1 MHETCSEHGWWHRSR
16 EGWSEKVGHWG
27 RISRYC
33 CVVWLCVVSLISQQS
48 IFVFFFYFFRIVIFI
63 LFFVHVPIESN
74 SFAYKLTCIIMTVM
88 IKIKKKI
95 IEQKKKRRK
104 HVFDVCVVTNR
115 NMILSSVWT
124 FCRKSRNL
132 SEKKRRDHYNS
143 LVNELRS
150 MVSAG
155 NRKMDKSSVLLTTIA
170 FLRKHNGTPFC
181 LNVQGHVNASAAL
194 ISHKKKWKKCWHLL
208 IKLYCL
214 LWLICW
220 PLCGDHE
227 RQSSLRLR
235 EWCRS
240 DGQIEGTRN
249 SGGVET
255 IVSVEWRIY
264 AAGSGGFGRFYHHF
278 FVGRAHLSCIGSDC
292 VAIGTFAGTNTIHF
306 TCSIRFAECS
316 FSNFLY
322 SLLLSR
328 MTCSIWQ
335 YMI

>member
-1 MHETCSEHGWWHRSR
+1 MKPAVNMDDDTDQ
-16 EGWSEKVGHWG
+16 EKDEAKRLVTGGEFHV
-27 RISRYC
+27 I
-33 CVVWLCVVSLISQQS
+33 VVLCGYVLCPSFHSSQYL
-48 IFVFFFYFFRIVIFI
+48 FFFFYFFRIVIFI

-88 IKIKKKI
+88 IKIKKNNRT
-95 IEQKKKRRK
+95 KKKRRK

-194 ISHKKKWKKCWHLL
+194 ISHKKKNGK
-208 IKLYCL
+208 
-214 LWLICW
+214 
-220 PLCGDHE
+220 
-227 RQSSLRLR
+227 
-235 EWCRS
+235 
-240 DGQIEGTRN
+240 
-249 SGGVET
+249 
-255 IVSVEWRIY
+255 SVDIY
-264 AAGSGGFGRFYHHF
+264 
-278 FVGRAHLSCIGSDC
+278 
-292 VAIGTFAGTNTIHF
+292 
-306 TCSIRFAECS
+306 
-316 FSNFLY
+316 
-322 SLLLSR
+322 
-328 MTCSIWQ
+328 
-335 YMI
+335 

>member
-1 MHETCSEHGWWHRSR
+1 M
-16 EGWSEKVGHWG
+16 
-27 RISRYC
+27 
-33 CVVWLCVVSLISQQS
+33 
-48 IFVFFFYFFRIVIFI
+48 
-63 LFFVHVPIESN
+63 
-74 SFAYKLTCIIMTVM
+74 
-88 IKIKKKI
+88 
-95 IEQKKKRRK
+95 
-104 HVFDVCVVTNR
+104 FDVCVVTNR

-292 VAIGTFAGTNTIHF
+292 VAYGAFAGTNTNILQ
-306 TCSIRFAECS
+306 IR
-316 FSNFLY
+316 
-322 SLLLSR
+322 R
-328 MTCSIWQ
+328 MFIL
-335 YMI
+335 